1 MLKNLFSS
9 LLIFVF
15 LLCAMALYAQDIKGT
30 ITDLET
36 AEPLF
41 GATVLIKGTT
51 QGAISDLDGRFILPY
66 TGPFPVSLLI
76 SYTGYT
82 EQEIICETADKR
94 LKVKLEPSVITVDAV
109 EVKASRVTEKQK
121 ESALTVESLDAI
133 AIKETP
139 AVNFYDGLGALKGVD
154 LTAASIGF
162 KIVNTRG
169 FNSTAPVRSLQLVDG
184 IDNQAPGLNFS
195 IGNFA
200 GASEL
205 DVNRVELIV
214 GASSALYG
222 PNAFNG
228 VISLQTKDPFLHKG
242 LSVMLKGG
250 ERSLFEGAIRYAT
263 AINDRFA
270 FKVNATYLTANDWE
284 ANNLAATDQ
293 SLERGIDP
301 TNWGGYDAVNIY
313 GDERLTEGQN
323 NFTDLFGQ
331 RNFPGLGIYHRTGY
345 LERDLVDY
353 DTRNTKIATALHY
366 RFPDQTEIIAGYNY
380 GSGTTVFQGENR
392 YSLKGISFQ
401 QAKLEIKKPDKF
413 YLHAYRTWENSG
425 ESYDAVFTAFKLL
438 DEAKDDNDWGQD
450 YSTYWIQQVRPKIW
464 ALPGFPDPND
474 PQFTQGW
481 FGEDAPNY
489 AIAAGVLNQFSDSL
503 ALWHQQART
512 FADGVGNSPSN
523 EAYIQ
528 PGSARWN
535 ELFDD
540 ITGKDIVDGGTR
552 FYSRS
557 KLNHVQ
563 GAYTFDTD
571 FAKIT
576 AGASFRQFLPQSRGT
591 VFSDTMGVEIRNN
604 AFGVFGGVEKRVLND
619 KVILNATG
627 RLDKNENF
635 DYLVSPAASIVYKQT
650 ENNIYRLSFSSAI
663 RNPTL
668 LDQYLFYNVGRAI
681 LLGNLDGFDGLA
693 TSESL
698 IDYYAELNR
707 DTLEIF
713 NVAPVRPE
721 KVRSLELGYKA
732 SLLNNSLFVDA
743 SYYYSWYRDFL
754 GFKLGADLEFD
765 ENEFLRN
772 VQFYRVSA
780 NSDQQ
785 VTTQGFSIGLNYYYQ
800 KLAFTGNYSW
810 NILNT
815 ETDDEIIPA
824 FNTPEHKFNLGF
836 SGRDLTLFNSI
847 RHFGFS
853 VNYKFVEGFLFEGS
867 PQFTGVIDSYD
878 LLDAQVNIGVPA
890 WNATFKLGASNL
902 LNNLHFEVYGGPLLG
917 RMAYLS
923 IIVDVKEKPKN
934 PNPIN

>member
-1 MLKNLFSS
+1 MQKQYSLPFLIAFLF
-9 LLIFVF
+9 LT
-15 LLCAMALYAQDIKGT
+15 ALPLQAQEIKGT
-30 ITDLET
+30 IIDFET
-36 AEPLF
+36 AEPLI
-41 GATVLIKGTT
+41 GATILIKGGT
-51 QGAISDLDGRFILPY
+51 QGVISEFDGSFSLSY
-66 TGPFPVSLLI
+66 SGPFPVSLMV

-82 EQEIICETADKR
+82 EQEIICENSSKS
-94 LKVKLEPSVITVDAV
+94 LKIKMESSAITVDVV

-228 VISLQTKDPFLHKG
+228 VISMQTKDPFLHKG
-242 LSVMLKGG
+242 VSVMLKGG

-263 AINDRFA
+263 AFNDHFA

-284 ANNLAATDQ
+284 ADNPAATDQ
-293 SLERGIDP
+293 SLERGIG
-301 TNWGGYDAVNIY
+301 TGNWGGYDAVNVY

-345 LERDLVDY
+345 RERDLVDY
-353 DTRNTKIATALHY
+353 DTRNTKISTALHY
-366 RFPDQTEIIAGYNY
+366 RFDDKTEIIGGYNY

-401 QAKLEIKKPDKF
+401 QAKLVLQKPDKF
-413 YLHAYRTWENSG
+413 YLQAYRTWENSG
-425 ESYDAVFTAFKLL
+425 ESYDAVFTAFKIL

-450 YSTYWIQQVRPKIW
+450 YSTYWIQRIRPKVW
-464 ALPGFPDPND
+464 NLPGFPDPND
-474 PQFTQGW
+474 PQYTQGW

-489 AIAAGVLNQFSDSL
+489 AIAAEVMNQFADSL
-503 ALWHQQART
+503 ALWHQLARN
-512 FADGVGNSPSN
+512 FADGIGTSSAN
-523 EAYIQ
+523 EPYIQ
-528 PGSARWN
+528 PGSDRWN
-535 ELFDD
+535 ELFND
-540 ITGKDIVDGGTR
+540 ITNKDIIDGGTR

-557 KLNHVQ
+557 KLNHFQ
-563 GAYTFDTD
+563 GAYIFDTD

-591 VFSDTMGVEIRNN
+591 VFSDTMGLKITNN
-604 AFGVFGGVEKRVLND
+604 AFGAFSGIEKRVFD
-619 KVILNATG
+619 EKVILSATA
-627 RLDKNENF
+627 RLDKNQNF
-635 DYLVSPAASIVYKQT
+635 DLLVSPAASIVYKQT
-650 ENNIYRLSFSSAI
+650 ENTVFRLSFSSAI

-681 LLGNLDGFDGLA
+681 LLGNLEGFGGLA
-693 TSESL
+693 TRESL

-707 DTLEIF
+707 DTLVLF
-713 NVAPVRPE
+713 DVPPVRPE
-721 KVRSLELGYKA
+721 KVKSLELGYKA

-754 GFKLGADLEFD
+754 GYKLGADLEFD
-765 ENEFLRN
+765 SDEFLRK

-785 VTTQGFSIGLNYYYQ
+785 VTTQGFSIGLNYYFK
-800 KLAFTGNYSW
+800 KLALVGNYSW

-815 ETDDEIIPA
+815 QTDDEIIPA
-824 FNTPEHKFNLGF
+824 FNTPEHKFNIGL
-836 SGRDLTLFNSI
+836 SGRNLTLFNRL
-847 RHFGFS
+847 RHVGFS
-853 VNYKFVEGFLFEGS
+853 INYKFVEGFLFEGS

-878 LLDAQVNIGVPA
+878 MLDAQVNINVPV

-902 LNNLHFEVYGGPLLG
+902 LDNLHYEVYGGPLVG

-923 IIVDVKEKPKN
+923 IIIDVKEKKN
-934 PNPIN
+934 PVNPID